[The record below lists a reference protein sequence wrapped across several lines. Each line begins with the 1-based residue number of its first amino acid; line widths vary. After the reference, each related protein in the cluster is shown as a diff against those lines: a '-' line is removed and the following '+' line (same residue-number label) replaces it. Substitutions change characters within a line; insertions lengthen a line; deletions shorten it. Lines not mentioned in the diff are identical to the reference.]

1 MLRFGVVLPS
11 VKGACGLSKTM
22 RGVAG
27 VDDEPPEKMDEMSG
41 RMKNRRIGSRPSKV

>member
-1 MLRFGVVLPS
+1 
-11 VKGACGLSKTM
+11 M

-27 VDDEPPEKMDEMSG
+27 VDEEPPEKMDEMSG